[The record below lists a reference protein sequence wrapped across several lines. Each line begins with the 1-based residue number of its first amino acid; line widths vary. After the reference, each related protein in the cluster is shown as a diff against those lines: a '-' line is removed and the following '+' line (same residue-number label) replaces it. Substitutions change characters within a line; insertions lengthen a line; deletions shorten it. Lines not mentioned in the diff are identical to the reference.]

1 MHLSSATQMEDRE
14 EGGMM
19 TSHLASCILLLF
31 MHPSAVAIMGKSS
44 SAVLSQALQ
53 QRKAVDSRS
62 LNTLFADKAM
72 AAGRQHQS
80 MLDAALRWYII
91 NYS

>member
-1 MHLSSATQMEDRE
+1 MHLSSATQMEDR